1 MPTYGLIGQS
11 ISHSFSPAYFSQ
23 KFAALGLSHSHDY
36 QLFPLANIEQV
47 QKILQQPQIFCL
59 KVTIPYKQQIIP
71 FLDALDPQAEAAN
84 AVNTIVRQ
92 KNGLWRGYN
101 TDIIGFGL
109 SLDIALEKLDF
120 KLKNALIL
128 GSGGAAKAVQQALL
142 ARNISFQTV
151 SRNAENQAQNIKYE
165 NCSSQIIAAHQLIIN
180 TTPLGMWPNI
190 DSCPD
195 IDYSAIGEK
204 HLLFDLVYNPKETVF
219 LQRGKA
225 QGAQLLGGLE
235 MLHAQADAA
244 WQIWQYNYL

>member
-11 ISHSFSPAYFSQ
+11 INHSFSPAYFNQ
-23 KFAALGLSHSHDY
+23 KFERLGLSHSHDY

-47 QKILQQPQIFCL
+47 QELMQQPHIFGL
-59 KVTIPYKQQIIP
+59 NITIPYKQQIIP

-84 AVNTIVRQ
+84 AVNTIARQ

-109 SLDIALEKLDF
+109 SLDAAIQKLDF
-120 KLKNALIL
+120 EIKNALIL

-142 ARNISFQTV
+142 ARNISFQPL
-151 SRNAENQAQNIKYE
+151 SRNAENQSISYN
-165 NCSSQIIAAHQLIIN
+165 NCNAQIIANHQLIIN

-195 IDYSAIGEK
+195 IDYSAISKK

-244 WQIWQYNYL
+244 WQIWQHNYL